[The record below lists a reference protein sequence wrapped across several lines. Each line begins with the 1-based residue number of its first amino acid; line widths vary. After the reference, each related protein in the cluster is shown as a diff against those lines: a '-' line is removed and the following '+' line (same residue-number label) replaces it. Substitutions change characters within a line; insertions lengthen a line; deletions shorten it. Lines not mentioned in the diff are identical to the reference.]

1 MYHISLIPIKIRINA
16 LHFILIFRSKW
27 YQGIKLK
34 NVDKAL
40 SFLENLP
47 DEWFNDRDYIEDEQT
62 FLDLYIVPTVHSFG
76 AHGNVDSGNEEN
88 FSLENR
94 SRNQLL
100 SSAKLE
106 VGTRKRKVVY
116 AEAELA
122 DPSSKIDND
131 NVPGPAP
138 KKKARKHTK
147 LDGRKGTSIIAILRA
162 NFEHWCVHF

>member
-1 MYHISLIPIKIRINA
+1 M
-16 LHFILIFRSKW
+16 
-27 YQGIKLK
+27 
-34 NVDKAL
+34 
-40 SFLENLP
+40 
-47 DEWFNDRDYIEDEQT
+47 
-62 FLDLYIVPTVHSFG
+62 PTVHSFG

-131 NVPGPAP
+131 NVPAP

-162 NFEHWCVHF
+162 NFEH